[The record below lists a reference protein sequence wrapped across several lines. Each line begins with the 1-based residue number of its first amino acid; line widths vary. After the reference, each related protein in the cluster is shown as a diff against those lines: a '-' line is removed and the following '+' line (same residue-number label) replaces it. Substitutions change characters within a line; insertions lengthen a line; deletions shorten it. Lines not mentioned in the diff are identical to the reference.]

1 MKKRNVYLEEMKQ
14 KLIKKNEKT
23 KSDIKLIL
31 KEEYKLEVTK

>member
-1 MKKRNVYLEEMKQ
+1 MKQ

>member
-1 MKKRNVYLEEMKQ
+1 MYLEEMKQ

>member
-1 MKKRNVYLEEMKQ
+1 MYLEEMKQ

-31 KEEYKLEVTK
+31 KEEYKLEVTI